1 MSHLRTATVIAAA
14 VALSGCG
21 AGFARLGTYG
31 MDLAD
36 ANTSVD
42 GRRYS
47 LYVHPRDKTVMAQRG
62 MGAVIGQSAIE
73 GFTLGAVSMQEPMPI
88 WRSAMNWLL
97 EPAGC
102 TILSIYELERTS
114 FEAEYQCPEGVD
126 LRRLVMENRATLR
139 DGQPLPRQ

>member
-1 MSHLRTATVIAAA
+1 MRRALIISVMA
-14 VALSGCG
+14 VGLSGCG

-47 LYVHPRDKTVMAQRG
+47 LYVHPRDNTVMAQRG
-62 MGAVIGQSAIE
+62 MGAVLGQSAVE
-73 GFTLGAVSMQEPMPI
+73 GLTFGAVSMQEPMPI
-88 WRSAMNWLL
+88 WRSAVNWLL

-114 FEAEYQCPEGVD
+114 FEAEYQCPAGVD
-126 LRRLVMENRATLR
+126 LRRLVSEHRTTLR
-139 DGQPLPRQ
+139 EGQQLPVQ

>member
-1 MSHLRTATVIAAA
+1 MRRALIIGVMAIG
-14 VALSGCG
+14 LSGCG
-21 AGFARLGTYG
+21 AGFSRLGTYG

-47 LYVHPRDKTVMAQRG
+47 LYVHPSDNTVAAQRG
-62 MGAVIGQSAIE
+62 MGALLGQSAVE
-73 GFTLGAVSMQEPMPI
+73 GLTFGAVSMQEPMPI
-88 WRSAMNWLL
+88 WRAAINWLL

-114 FEAEYQCPEGVD
+114 FEAEYQCPAGVD
-126 LRRLVMENRATLR
+126 LRRLVMEHRTTLR
-139 DGQPLPRQ
+139 DGQPLPAQ

>member
-1 MSHLRTATVIAAA
+1 MRRALIIGVIALG
-14 VALSGCG
+14 LSGCG

-47 LYVHPRDKTVMAQRG
+47 LYVHPSDNTVMAQRG
-62 MGAVIGQSAIE
+62 MSAVLGQSAVE
-73 GFTLGAVSMQEPMPI
+73 GLTFGAVSMQEPMPI
-88 WRSAMNWLL
+88 WRSAINWLL

-114 FEAEYQCPEGVD
+114 FEAEYQCPSGVD
-126 LRRLVMENRATLR
+126 LRRLVIEHRTTLR
-139 DGQPLPRQ
+139 QGQPLPAQ

>member
-1 MSHLRTATVIAAA
+1 MRRALIIGVMAIG
-14 VALSGCG
+14 LSGCG

-47 LYVHPRDKTVMAQRG
+47 LYVHPSDNTVMAQRG
-62 MGAVIGQSAIE
+62 MGAVLGQSAVE
-73 GFTLGAVSMQEPMPI
+73 GLTFGAVSMQEPMPI
-88 WRSAMNWLL
+88 WRSAINWLL

-114 FEAEYQCPEGVD
+114 FEAEYQCPAGVD
-126 LRRLVMENRATLR
+126 LRRLVMEHRTTLR
-139 DGQPLPRQ
+139 DGQPLPAQ